1 MVVKLEALHI
11 QDQYNTCIND
21 VANNFD
27 LVCDV
32 IIPVVRQL
40 LKNSQEM
47 IGRNGLIKK
56 TRDSNSYFI
65 AIVYMTEE

>member
-21 VANNFD
+21 VTNNFE

-32 IIPVVRQL
+32 IIPVERQL

-56 TRDSNSYFI
+56 T
-65 AIVYMTEE
+65 